1 MSDTQVIAHTA
12 RSPQFSRLEWLKTIG
27 RCGRYLAARSVV
39 VFLTIL
45 VGVYAAIWVTNLG
58 GFGDKFRRDE
68 IQMNVLIGFNQTKWY
83 HELPAEERMELL
95 EAATE
100 AAFIKNDLDQPFALR
115 SFRYLR
121 QAFSLSLGMT
131 TRSFHQSVPRPVRDV
146 LIERV
151 PMTLLIFGT
160 ANLIT
165 FFAGLFIAL
174 GLSRRYGSAPDRV
187 ATLLVPVFAAPSW
200 FHGIFLIVIFAS
212 LLKIL
217 PFGGIVDASIPDTP
231 FLYALSMLR
240 HMILPVTAVV
250 LGTLPFAVYAN
261 RALFLIHSNE
271 DYVELAKAKGLG
283 ARRLQWRYILRPVL
297 PPVITNFAF
306 IAVVA
311 WQGIILTEEI
321 FSWPGLGSLLI
332 EAIQNYSVSLV
343 IGTIVM
349 FAYLMGASFLLL
361 DVLYVLVDPRVSL
374 GAGGRAT

>member
-1 MSDTQVIAHTA
+1 MNDAQAIEQTA
-12 RSPQFSRLEWLKTIG
+12 SLPQPARREWLRTVG
-27 RCGRYLAARSVV
+27 RCLRYLATRGVT

-45 VGVYAAIWVTNLG
+45 VGIYAAIWVTNLG
-58 GFGDKFRRDE
+58 GFGDKARRDE
-68 IQMNVLIGFNQTKWY
+68 IRIGIVMYFNQTKWY
-83 HELPAEERMELL
+83 HELPLDERTELL
-95 EAATE
+95 ETATE
-100 AAFIKNDLDQPFALR
+100 SAFVANDLDQPFVLR
-115 SFRYLR
+115 SFRYFR

-151 PMTLLIFGT
+151 PMTLLMFGT

-174 GLSRRYGSAPDRV
+174 GLSRRYGSALDRV
-187 ATLLVPVFAAPSW
+187 TTLLVPVFAAPSW

-217 PFGGIVDASIPDTP
+217 PFGGIVDASIPDTT

-240 HMILPVTAVV
+240 HMILPVAAVV

-283 ARRLQWRYILRPVL
+283 ARRLQRRYILRPVL

-306 IAVVA
+306 IAIVA

-332 EAIQNYSVSLV
+332 EAIHSYSVSLV

-361 DVLYVLVDPRVSL
+361 DVLYVLVDPRVTL
-374 GAGGRAT
+374 GVGGRK